1 MSYNLIFFCY
11 ARGMINVLEL
21 YAHRDNGGTHSFP
34 HDDGIRKNQNL
45 TLNAD

>member
-11 ARGMINVLEL
+11 ARGMINVLQI
-21 YAHRDNGGTHSFP
+21 YAQCDDGGTHSFLY
-34 HDDGIRKNQNL
+34 DDRIRKSQNL